1 MTISERLDSLRSI
14 MCCEH
19 IDAIIIPSADPH
31 GSEYVAP
38 HWQSRRWISG
48 FTGSAG
54 TVVVTRDEAALWT
67 DSRYFIQ
74 AAAQLKAASENVTGR
89 ESTSPKWQLMREGLA
104 DTPTIREW
112 LKRKMSL
119 CQNGGVVAIDG
130 MLMPYQEVVKTA
142 LDLGRIGST
151 TQCDRDFIAE
161 VWKDRPELPHGDI
174 YPLHESIIG
183 ETIEQKTA
191 RIRKVVK
198 ENLCDAI
205 LISDLMSIAWTLN
218 LRGSDVRQTPV
229 FIGYLYLTTKDDGK
243 PGKGEGGV
251 LFCNGNLTA
260 EAQRMLDDASIMVM
274 PYDSIRDFLKQ
285 QDCRIMCDSYS
296 TSFTLYRSIIN
307 HAKDVPSPIP
317 MMKAVKND
325 REIEG
330 FRASMLRDGVAMV
343 KFLSWLRPA
352 VEAGG
357 QTEISISDKLEA
369 FRREAPEFRDLSFD
383 TICGYADHG
392 AIVHYSATEETN
404 IAVKPQNLI
413 LIDSG
418 AQYVDGTTDITRTIA
433 LGPVTEEMRVA
444 YTAVLK
450 ANIAL
455 ATVPFPEGI
464 TGTNLDSIARSEL
477 WRCHLNYQHG
487 TGHGVGSYLAVHEGP
502 HFIRSQWNKTPLKP
516 GMTITDEPG
525 VYIEGK
531 FGIRTENTMLV
542 VKDSETDFGTFLRLE
557 PLTLCPIDTTPI
569 KIDMLTSDEISW
581 LNAYHKRVEEA
592 VMPLLTDETAKNWL
606 HEACKPL

>member
-1 MTISERLDSLRSI
+1 MQRES
-14 MCCEH
+14 

-89 ESTSPKWQLMREGLA
+89 EETSPKWQLMKDGLA
-104 DTPTIREW
+104 DTPSITEW

-130 MLMPYQEVVKTA
+130 MLMSYEDITTITQELRK
-142 LDLGRIGST
+142 IGCT
-151 TQCDRDFIAE
+151 IRCDCDFIAD

-183 ETIEQKTA
+183 ETISQKTA
-191 RIRKVVK
+191 RIREIVK

-218 LRGSDVRQTPV
+218 LRGSDVKQTPV
-229 FIGYLYLTTKDDGK
+229 FIGYLYLTAKEGEK
-243 PGKGEGGV
+243 SGKGEGGI
-251 LFCNGNLTA
+251 LFCNGELTS
-260 EAQRMLDDASIMVM
+260 EAQRMLDDAGIKVM
-274 PYDSIRDFLKQ
+274 PYASVHDFLKK
-285 QDCRIMCDSYS
+285 QDCRIMCDSSS
-296 TSFTLYRSIIN
+296 TSFTLYHTIKER
-307 HAKDVPSPIP
+307 AKDIASPIP

-343 KFLSWLRPA
+343 KFLSWLKPA
-352 VEAGG
+352 VEAGS

-369 FRREAPEFRDLSFD
+369 YRREAPEFRDLSFD

-392 AIVHYSATEETN
+392 AIVHYFATEETN
-404 IAVKPQNLI
+404 IAVKPQNFI

-455 ATVPFPEGI
+455 ATVPFPEGM

-502 HFIRSQWNKTPLKP
+502 HSIRYQWNKTPLKP

-569 KIDMLTSDEISW
+569 KIEMLTPHEVSW

-592 VMPLLTDETAKNWL
+592 IMPLLTDETAKNWL
-606 HEACKPL
+606 KKTCSPL